1 MFLFIQ
7 YLFTRVSLFDQFT
20 TCLSYIKH
28 INFIEKQKNQNFVS
42 TWFDGFCFLKEME
55 AFQKNINWIREQKCW
70 KRIAYCGI
78 FGTTHLPVHIFA
90 IFIDVNQKEAFIY
103 NSQKEKDAFNDLKK
117 QLYEYKFIENNHSTQ
132 FKNRLCG
139 FFALNF
145 IEKMMKSTDLHACFA
160 EFDVEKNRDDEIFE
174 YQKKSVFLLNN
185 NVKLLHIFLEN
196 WQFN

>member
-1 MFLFIQ
+1 MNYFQYFI
-7 YLFTRVSLFDQFT
+7 VDSLKFNT
-20 TCLSYIKH
+20 PY
-28 INFIEKQKNQNFVS
+28 
-42 TWFDGFCFLKEME
+42 
-55 AFQKNINWIREQKCW
+55 
-70 KRIAYCGI
+70 
-78 FGTTHLPVHIFA
+78 
-90 IFIDVNQKEAFIY
+90 
-103 NSQKEKDAFNDLKK
+103 NDLKK

-196 WQFN
+196 WQSN